1 MLSLVI
7 HARHE
12 GCDIAICNDQ
22 NLYSPHGIT
31 RKTFNCI
38 YFYPSFNK
46 LKADIKNK
54 KKKLTK
60 L

>member
-22 NLYSPHGIT
+22 NLYSPHESQERHLT
-31 RKTFNCI
+31 VCI
-38 YFYPSFNK
+38 SI
-46 LKADIKNK
+46 LL
-54 KKKLTK
+54 LTN
-60 L
+60 